1 MNPWLLGIGLPVLVW
16 WGSTG
21 VVLYLVRQSH
31 RTYGMTVCVASS
43 LAALAAVGTW
53 ALRDVSGMVGATLGY
68 VCAIALWG
76 WLEITYLT
84 GRITGPHRMPCDPD
98 RTPGDRFLRGVMTSL
113 HHELLVI
120 GFGLALWWVHKDAVN
135 QVAAE
140 TFLVLWA
147 MRWSAK
153 LNLFHGVPNLNEE
166 FFPAHLDYLK
176 SYIAKRRW
184 NWLFP
189 ITVGAAMVAFW
200 LLATAAGAS
209 DLEPVLRVQLLM
221 VATTLGLAIVE
232 HWFLVLPIPD
242 QKLWSWAESR
252 RGRAGEDPALE
263 HLAAAPLI
271 QPKSTPARQL

>member
-21 VVLYLVRQSH
+21 VVLYLVRQPH

-53 ALRDVSGMVGATLGY
+53 VLRDAGGVAGAAVGY
-68 VCAIALWG
+68 VGAIALWA

-84 GRITGPHRMPCDPD
+84 GRITGPHRLPCDPG
-98 RTPGDRFLRGVMTSL
+98 RTRDDRFLRGVMTSL

-120 GFGLALWWVHKDAVN
+120 GFGLTLWWVHAGATN
-135 QVAAE
+135 PVAAE

-189 ITVGAAMVAFW
+189 VTVGAAMVAFW
-200 LLATAAGAS
+200 LLAKAS
-209 DLEPVLRVQLLM
+209 WTPDLEPVQRVQLLM
-221 VATTLGLAIVE
+221 VTTTLGLAIVE

-252 RGRAGEDPALE
+252 RGRVRDEGAME

-271 QPKSTPARQL
+271 QPKSTPVRQL